1 MGRLAD
7 FLRHFLGE
15 PRAATTETS
24 GAATVDGSDNTVSSE
39 RYTYLRRKIVVVM
52 VAASLIPLTV
62 MAVLNYYEHQNA
74 MTREIQNPLRV
85 LVNKTK
91 NSFELFLTERT
102 STVSLIAS
110 AYSYDELSDQAKLTR
125 IFAVMQKEF
134 EGFVDLGMF
143 DAAGNQINYVG
154 PYETLKGKNYSNQ
167 RWFQEVRL
175 KGKYVSDVFL
185 GFRKFPHVIIA
196 VQHTA
201 ENGRVWIMRA
211 TLDTRQFDRILA
223 SMSLEPD
230 ADAFLVNTDGLMQT
244 NSNNYGKVLEK
255 TTLPLPPKTFEP
267 TVLLTTDPR
276 GREVFLSYAY
286 FPEADFALIAVKPKA
301 SVLKTWYT
309 VRGDLLFVFLLGVAL
324 VLLAAV
330 SVTNTLI
337 RRMKEADDRREL
349 ALREVEHSQKLSSI
363 GRLAA
368 GVAHEVNNPLAII
381 NEKAG
386 LMKDILT
393 MKDVEF
399 PLKAKFLAQVESV
412 LRAVERCRGIT
423 HRMLGFA
430 RRMDVTSTEID
441 LGELVTETA
450 SFLENEAMHRQV
462 EVRMDIDPTLPHI
475 VSDRSQ
481 LQQVFLNLFNN
492 AVAAVADGGLIEA
505 VARPKGDDAVVVT
518 VRDNGCGMSEET
530 LQHIFEPFFTTKK
543 GKGGTGLGLSI
554 TYGIVKRLG
563 GEISVESAPGVGTTL
578 TITLPK
584 GQREALA

>member
-1 MGRLAD
+1 MGRLAS
-7 FLRHFLGE
+7 LLKHPLHELQGE
-15 PRAATTETS
+15 LDE
-24 GAATVDGSDNTVSSE
+24 VVSPG
-39 RYTYLRRKIVVVM
+39 RYTLLRRKLIAIM
-52 VAASLIPLTV
+52 VAASLIPLSV

-74 MTREIQNPLRV
+74 MAREIQNPLRV

-91 NSFELFLTERT
+91 NSFELFLAERT

-110 AYSYDELSDQAKLTR
+110 AYTYAELSDENKLAR

-134 EGFVDLGMF
+134 EGFVDLGLI
-143 DAAGNQINYVG
+143 DAHGNQLNYVG
-154 PYETLKGKNYSNQ
+154 PYALKGKNYAEQ

-175 KGKYVSDVFL
+175 KGKYVSDVFM

-196 VQHTA
+196 VQHTT
-201 ENGRVWIMRA
+201 EDGRTWILRA
-211 TLDTRQFDRILA
+211 TLDTRQFERIIA

-230 ADAFLVNTDGLMQT
+230 ADAFLVNTEGLMQT
-244 NSNNYGKVLEK
+244 SSNYYGKVLEK
-255 TTLPLPPKTFEP
+255 MTLPLPPQTFEP
-267 TVLLTTDPR
+267 TVLLTTDPL
-276 GREVFLSYAY
+276 GREIFLSYAY
-286 FPEADFALIAVKPKA
+286 FPEADFVLMAVKPKA

-309 VRGDLLFVFLLGVAL
+309 VRGDLLFVFLLGVAA

-330 SVTNTLI
+330 GVTNALV
-337 RRMKEADDRREL
+337 RRMKEAEDRREL

-381 NEKAG
+381 NEKTG

-393 MKDVEF
+393 MQQTEF
-399 PLKAKFLAQVESV
+399 PMKDKLLAQVDSV
-412 LRAVERCRGIT
+412 LRAVDRCRGIT

-430 RRMDVTSTEID
+430 RRMDVTSEELD
-441 LGELVTETA
+441 LGELITETA
-450 SFLENEAMHRQV
+450 SFLSNEAMHRKV
-462 EVRMDIDPTLPHI
+462 EVRIDIDPLLPRI

-492 AVAAVADGGLIEA
+492 ALAAVADGGHIEA
-505 VARPKGDDAVVVT
+505 SARPEGDGVAVRVS
-518 VRDNGCGMSEET
+518 DNGCGMSEET
-530 LQHIFEPFFTTKK
+530 LNHIFEPFFTTKK
-543 GKGGTGLGLSI
+543 GKGTGLGLSI
-554 TYGIVKRLG
+554 TYGIIKRLG
-563 GEISVESAPGVGTTL
+563 GEIAVESTQGVGTTL

>member
-1 MGRLAD
+1 MSRLASLLKHP
-7 FLRHFLGE
+7 LRELQSE
-15 PRAATTETS
+15 
-24 GAATVDGSDNTVSSE
+24 VDEVVSPG
-39 RYTYLRRKIVVVM
+39 RYTLLRRKIICIM
-52 VAASLIPLTV
+52 VAASLIPLSV

-74 MTREIQNPLRV
+74 MAREIQNPLRV

-91 NSFELFLTERT
+91 NSFELFLAERT

-110 AYSYDELSDQAKLTR
+110 AYTHAELADQNKLAR

-134 EGFVDLGMF
+134 EGFVDLGLI
-143 DAAGNQINYVG
+143 DADGNQINYVG
-154 PYETLKGKNYSNQ
+154 PYSLKGKNYAEQ

-175 KGKYVSDVFL
+175 KGKYVSDVFM

-196 VQHTA
+196 VQHTT
-201 ENGRVWIMRA
+201 EDGRTWILRA
-211 TLDTRQFDRILA
+211 TLDTRQFERIIA

-230 ADAFLVNTDGLMQT
+230 ADAFLVNTEGLLQT

-255 TTLPLPPKTFEP
+255 MALPLPPQTFEP
-267 TVLLTTDPR
+267 TVLLTTDPK
-276 GREVFLSYAY
+276 GREIFLSYAY
-286 FPEADFALIAVKPKA
+286 FPEADFVLMAVKPKA

-309 VRGDLLFVFLLGVAL
+309 VRGDLLFVFLLGVAA
-324 VLLAAV
+324 VLLAAMG
-330 SVTNTLI
+330 VTNALI
-337 RRMKEADDRREL
+337 RRMKEAEDRREL

-381 NEKAG
+381 NEKTG

-393 MKDVEF
+393 MQQTDF
-399 PLKAKFLAQVESV
+399 PKKEKLLAQVESV

-430 RRMDVTSTEID
+430 RRMDVTSEELD
-441 LGELVTETA
+441 LGELIAETA
-450 SFLENEAMHRQV
+450 SFLANEAMHRKV
-462 EVRMDIDPTLPHI
+462 EVRLDIDPELPRI

-492 AVAAVADGGLIEA
+492 ALAAVADGGRIEA
-505 VARPKGDDAVVVT
+505 IARPKDDGVVVT

-530 LQHIFEPFFTTKK
+530 LNHIFEPFFTTKK
-543 GKGGTGLGLSI
+543 GTGTGLGLSI

-563 GEISVESAPGVGTTL
+563 GEIAVESTQGVGSTL

>member
-1 MGRLAD
+1 MRKLASLIKHP
-7 FLRHFLGE
+7 LRELQ
-15 PRAATTETS
+15 S
-24 GAATVDGSDNTVSSE
+24 DVDEAVSPV
-39 RYTYLRRKIVVVM
+39 RYTLLRRKIIALM
-52 VAASLIPLTV
+52 MAASLIPLSV

-74 MTREIQNPLRV
+74 MAKEIQNPLRV

-91 NSFELFLTERT
+91 NSFELFLAERT

-110 AYSYDELSDQAKLTR
+110 AYTYAELSDEAKLARVFT
-125 IFAVMQKEF
+125 VMQKEF
-134 EGFVDLGMF
+134 EGFVDLGLI
-143 DAAGNQINYVG
+143 DAHGNQINYVG
-154 PYETLKGKNYSNQ
+154 PYSLKGKNYAEQ

-175 KGKYVSDVFL
+175 KGKYVSDVFM

-201 ENGRVWIMRA
+201 EDGKLWILRA
-211 TLDTRQFDRILA
+211 TLDTRQFERIIA

-230 ADAFLVNTDGLMQT
+230 ADAFLVNTQGLMQT
-244 NSNNYGKVLEK
+244 NSNYYGKVLEK
-255 TTLPLPPKTFEP
+255 MTLPLPPQTYEP
-267 TVLLTTDPR
+267 TVVPMTDPL

-286 FPEADFALIAVKPKA
+286 FPEADFVLMAVKPKA
-301 SVLKTWYT
+301 NVLKTWYT
-309 VRGDLLFVFLLGVAL
+309 VRGDLLFVFLVGVAV

-330 SVTNTLI
+330 GVTDALI
-337 RRMKEADDRREL
+337 RRMKEAEDRREL

-381 NEKAG
+381 NEKTG
-386 LMKDILT
+386 LMKDILS
-393 MKDVEF
+393 MQEDF
-399 PLKAKFLAQVESV
+399 PVKEKLLAQVESV
-412 LRAVERCRGIT
+412 LRAVDRCRGIT

-430 RRMDVTSTEID
+430 RRMDVASEELD
-441 LGELVTETA
+441 LGELIAETA
-450 SFLENEAMHRQV
+450 SFLSNEAMHRKI
-462 EVRMDIDPTLPHI
+462 EVRLDIDPLLPRI

-492 AVAAVADGGLIEA
+492 ALAAVADGGRIEA
-505 VARPKGDDAVVVT
+505 VARPEAQNVVVT

-530 LQHIFEPFFTTKK
+530 LNHIFEPFFTTKK
-543 GKGGTGLGLSI
+543 GKGTGLGLSI

-563 GEISVESAPGVGTTL
+563 GEIAVESTPGVGTTL

>member
-1 MGRLAD
+1 MGRLAS
-7 FLRHFLGE
+7 FLKHPLRELQGE
-15 PRAATTETS
+15 
-24 GAATVDGSDNTVSSE
+24 VDEVVSPG
-39 RYTYLRRKIVVVM
+39 RYTLLRRKLIAIM
-52 VAASLIPLTV
+52 VAASLIPLSV

-74 MTREIQNPLRV
+74 MAREIQNPLRV

-91 NSFELFLTERT
+91 NSFELFLAERT

-110 AYSYDELSDQAKLTR
+110 AYTYAELSDENKLAR

-134 EGFVDLGMF
+134 EGFVDLGLI
-143 DAAGNQINYVG
+143 DAQGNQLNYVG
-154 PYETLKGKNYSNQ
+154 PYALKGKNYAEQ

-175 KGKYVSDVFL
+175 KGKYVSDVFM

-196 VQHTA
+196 VQHTT
-201 ENGRVWIMRA
+201 EDGRTWILRA
-211 TLDTRQFDRILA
+211 TLDTRQFERIIA

-230 ADAFLVNTDGLMQT
+230 ADAFLVNTEGLMQT
-244 NSNNYGKVLEK
+244 SSNYYGKVLEK
-255 TTLPLPPKTFEP
+255 MTLPLPPQTFEP
-267 TVLLTTDPR
+267 TVLLTTDPL
-276 GREVFLSYAY
+276 GREIFLSYAY
-286 FPEADFALIAVKPKA
+286 FPEADFVLMAVKPKA

-309 VRGDLLFVFLLGVAL
+309 VRGDLLFVFLLGVAA

-330 SVTNTLI
+330 GVTNALI
-337 RRMKEADDRREL
+337 RRMKEAEDRREL

-381 NEKAG
+381 NEKTG

-393 MKDVEF
+393 MQQTDF
-399 PLKAKFLAQVESV
+399 PMKEKLLAQVESV
-412 LRAVERCRGIT
+412 LRAVDRCRGIT

-430 RRMDVTSTEID
+430 RRMDVTSEELD
-441 LGELVTETA
+441 LGELITETA
-450 SFLENEAMHRQV
+450 SFLSNEAMHRKV
-462 EVRMDIDPTLPHI
+462 EVHIDIDPLLPRI

-492 AVAAVADGGLIEA
+492 ALAAVADGGHIEA
-505 VARPKGDDAVVVT
+505 SARPEGEGVAVR

-530 LQHIFEPFFTTKK
+530 LNHIFEPFFTTKK
-543 GKGGTGLGLSI
+543 GKGTGLGLSI
-554 TYGIVKRLG
+554 TYGIIKRLG
-563 GEISVESAPGVGTTL
+563 GEIAVESTQGVGTTL